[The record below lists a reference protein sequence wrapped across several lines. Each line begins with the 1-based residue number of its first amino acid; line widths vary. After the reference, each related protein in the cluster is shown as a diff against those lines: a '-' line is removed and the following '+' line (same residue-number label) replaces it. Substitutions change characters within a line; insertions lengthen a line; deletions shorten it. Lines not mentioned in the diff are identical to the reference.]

1 MKRILYILFILIVL
15 FISPAFG
22 EEIPLNI
29 GVGPALNYI
38 PSIISED
45 QLLHYS
51 LKLDIYAAIDREFIE
66 SHKSRI
72 PKKYRGFVENK
83 DELRVSYIFIPESI
97 IFSPKLNNTG
107 MYGINFRPI
116 SIGLPVLKYVN
127 FKNRLNLGLNLTYIF
142 IHSDKIFEGSGSMNF
157 LRPGLNLQ
165 FDNIAKMTRK
175 FLISFGVDAY
185 FYIPQKIEKNSPILE
200 SGEPDKSIWFIV
212 QGYIIFNLRLPY
224 NAKI

>member
-1 MKRILYILFILIVL
+1 MKRILYIVFILIV
-15 FISPAFG
+15 FFVRFAFG

-29 GVGPALNYI
+29 GIGPAFNYI

-51 LKLDIYAAIDREFIE
+51 LKLDLYAALDREFIE

-83 DELRVSYIFIPESI
+83 DELRISYIFIPESI
-97 IFSPKLNNTG
+97 ILSPKINNTG
-107 MYGINFRPI
+107 MYGVNFRPI
-116 SIGLPVLKYVN
+116 SIGLPVVKTEK
-127 FKNRLNLGLNLTYIF
+127 FKSRFNLGLNLTYIF
-142 IHSDKIFEGSGSMNF
+142 IHSDKIFDGSGNMNF

-165 FDNIAKMTRK
+165 FDNIARLTRK
-175 FLISFGVDAY
+175 FLVSFGLDAY
-185 FYIPQKIEKNSPILE
+185 FYIPQRVEKDSPIFE
-200 SGEPDKSIWFIV
+200 SGELDKSIWFIL
-212 QGYIIFNLRLPY
+212 QGYIILNFRTPY